1 VLTIVDGCGI
11 VEAVGDDVTLFKV
24 GDKVA
29 PVFPQGHHYV
39 SDMALTTKLGAWRL
53 GAVDMTTPLNPR

>member
-1 VLTIVDGCGI
+1 MLTIVDGCGI
-11 VEAVGDDVTLFKV
+11 VEAVGHDVTLFKV

-39 SDMALTTKLGAWRL
+39 SDRALTTRLGSWSL
-53 GAVDMTTPLNPR
+53 GAVDMMTPLKPR